1 MQKSS
6 NGVIWYILGV
16 NAVLVALPLDI
27 AVVSVLMY
35 VVLRASLRR

>member
-35 VVLRASLRR
+35 VVFRTSLRR